1 MSSNALC
8 MLLLFIVK
16 GHRFEAECSVPKMR
30 RICCYPTKHLLTEY
44 LCYFLCWFLFFNR
57 MITGAYMCHNDG
69 LVPSLSSASFKAGSQ
84 PFQATS
90 PSTELTLE
98 KRMLEPLNTASVMK
112 TTEGLWNEVSQYSQA
127 IKKIS
132 SQKYN
137 NPLCQIPFTDC
148 CIVSCLCLKRDIK
161 RFQQSC

>member
-1 MSSNALC
+1 MFCPQDEKN
-8 MLLLFIVK
+8 MLLPYETP
-16 GHRFEAECSVPKMR
+16 HD
-30 RICCYPTKHLLTEY
+30 RISTLLS
-44 LCYFLCWFLFFNR
+44 LLICLFFNR
-57 MITGAYMCHNDG
+57 MNTGAYMCHNDG

-90 PSTELTLE
+90 PSTVLTLE